1 MTDVMSDSN
10 SRDLHLSP
18 SHDSRQTRTS
28 ASDEDWGT
36 PTLKILADHLRHY
49 RAPASSW
56 APADDET
63 CGGVTS
69 SVGMPT
75 SIASANDIKASPKSK
90 RAAVLLCLFQG
101 AEGELRVILTK
112 RAGSLSSHS
121 GEVALPGGKRDEGED
136 DKATALREAHEEIGL
151 EPSHVKIVTVLEPF
165 LSKHLL
171 TVTPVVGIV
180 PDHHKFEPRPN
191 AGEVDAIFDVPL
203 EMFLKDEQHRIEDRQ
218 WLDVQYR
225 VHYFDY
231 AAPDGKVYTIWGLTA
246 SILIHAASI
255 ILQRQPDFPEFW
267 PDFDALTRHARD
279 GKGSGKL
286 P

>member
-1 MTDVMSDSN
+1 MTNSE
-10 SRDLHLSP
+10 SRDLHLGS
-18 SHDSRQTRTS
+18 SHESKQLRTFVS
-28 ASDEDWGT
+28 GEDWGT
-36 PTLKILADHLRHY
+36 PALRVLADRLRHY
-49 RAPASSW
+49 RAPSSSW

-63 CGGVTS
+63 HGGVTS

-75 SIASANDIKASPKSK
+75 SVASANDIKVSPTSK

-151 EPSHVKIVTVLEPF
+151 EPSHVRIVAVLEPF

-180 PDHHKFEPRPN
+180 PEHHKFEPRPN

-203 EMFLKDEQHRIEDRQ
+203 EMFLKDERHRTEDRQ

-231 AAPDGKVYTIWGLTA
+231 DAPDGKKFTIWGLTA

-267 PDFDALTRHARD
+267 PDFDAMTKHVRD
-279 GKGSGKL
+279 GKGSGNL